1 MAMILDNCN
10 RPQAFALLL
19 ALSLLVSACGTTSSD
34 RALSGGLLG
43 AGAGAAIG
51 SVTGSAGN
59 GALIGGLGGAAIGAL
74 TSSRDINFGEPIW
87 RHGSNYHRH
96 RYARRTASN
105 NERCVSRQTSTERI
119 TTCPKR

>member
-1 MAMILDNCN
+1 MVDMIFEKTKLVL
-10 RPQAFALLL
+10 AALV
-19 ALSLLVSACGTTSSD
+19 LSVSVSACGTTQSD

-43 AGAGAAIG
+43 AGTGAIIG

-74 TSSRDINFGEPIW
+74 TSSRDINLGTPVW
-87 RHGSNYHRH
+87 RHSASYHRRH
-96 RYARRTASN
+96 YARVSTN
-105 NERCVSRQTSTERI
+105 CVARETSTERI